1 MHFALGVRRRSK
13 PSFRP
18 LRTRRLPGS
27 VTANTSSSQRLCRL
41 GYDDRECVANTVIQF
56 NAVLLRGAG
65 PHHLERAA
73 QVLAAG
79 HFHDASA
86 VAQCS
91 EDDVLSEAEAW
102 VPGVAAARSAGHSG
116 PGPQRLDGEYS
127 VSWAQPGQVI
137 LGEHPSGSPSGSED
151 G

>member
-13 PSFRP
+13 PGFGP
-18 LRTRRLPGS
+18 LRTRRSPGS

-73 QVLAAG
+73 QGVSAG

-86 VAQCS
+86 VPQRS
-91 EDDVLSEAEAW
+91 DDDVLSAAEAW
-102 VPGVAAARSAGHSG
+102 VQGAAA
-116 PGPQRLDGEYS
+116 
-127 VSWAQPGQVI
+127 
-137 LGEHPSGSPSGSED
+137 
-151 G
+151 